1 MVGGGRAAG
10 AASCENAIYD
20 RFVLNPGYKRELKGL
35 ECHSCYHDLS
45 THSSFSYKKYFN
57 LCNIFKKN
65 LIKGYDSFLMSP
77 SVMSTWPLMGCLVSL
92 SVQSS
97 LHLFTRAAQQYWQQY
112 PLRGRRIRGV
122 KCIRGK

>member
-1 MVGGGRAAG
+1 MI
-10 AASCENAIYD
+10 SQTIHPSLTKSILIYVI
-20 RFVLNPGYKRELKGL
+20 F
-35 ECHSCYHDLS
+35 
-45 THSSFSYKKYFN
+45 
-57 LCNIFKKN
+57 FKKN

-77 SVMSTWPLMGCLVSL
+77 SVMSTRPLMGCLVSL

-112 PLRGRRIRGV
+112 PLRGRRIRGA